1 MIASYNITKFSRLL
15 FFFLYGYS
23 PAFIFIH
30 TFMCLTIFLL
40 YSNYRWLNNKFQEDS
55 FWKIYGALNRV
66 KRIMSFSIGRF
77 LTFSSI
83 LEMHVL
89 EKEANYTVLSSQK
102 THFSAMRRMFFLA
115 KMFFANG
122 KLMSLIYLV
131 FFFFVYVFF
140 FNLSLFNWRL
150 ITLQYCI
157 HFSTLFLIQIKIGTQ
172 NFKLHC

>member
-1 MIASYNITKFSRLL
+1 
-15 FFFLYGYS
+15 
-23 PAFIFIH
+23 
-30 TFMCLTIFLL
+30 
-40 YSNYRWLNNKFQEDS
+40 
-55 FWKIYGALNRV
+55 
-66 KRIMSFSIGRF
+66 MSFSIGRF

-102 THFSAMRRMFFLA
+102 THFSAMRRIFFLA

-140 FNLSLFNWRL
+140 
-150 ITLQYCI
+150 
-157 HFSTLFLIQIKIGTQ
+157 K
-172 NFKLHC
+172 FKFI

>member
-1 MIASYNITKFSRLL
+1 
-15 FFFLYGYS
+15 
-23 PAFIFIH
+23 
-30 TFMCLTIFLL
+30 MCLTIFLL

-55 FWKIYGALNRV
+55 FLKIYGALNRV

-89 EKEANYTVLSSQK
+89 EKEVNYTVLSSQK
-102 THFSAMRRMFFLA
+102 THFSAMRRIFLA

-131 FFFFVYVFF
+131 FFSLFMFFL
-140 FNLSLFNWRL
+140 NLSLFNWRL

-157 HFSTLFLIQIKIGTQ
+157 HFSILFLIQIKIGTQ
-172 NFKLHC
+172 NFKFHCKNKLLTS